1 MESLPRAS
9 ISIAPPAETFL
20 PLVDAIARRL
30 SRRLPPTVEMSEL
43 VNDGVIGLIRALG
56 RYDPARGIGFASYA
70 QHRIRG
76 AMLDGLR
83 ARDPLPRTVRRVQK
97 SLDADPGSVAPH
109 PGIQIVDLDCALG
122 VPADEATSPEE
133 AAVEADLR
141 RRVLD
146 GVALLPPR
154 DRQVLLW
161 RYVLGRTLRETSE
174 HVALSATRTIEIQE
188 RALERLRRYLNGQP
202 MLLDRRRRS
211 ARASPLAGTTA
222 GQEAGRPAAKRPG
235 TPRGEGSSES
245 SLAPSVRHLP
255 ARDSP

>member
-1 MESLPRAS
+1 MELLPHTS
-9 ISIAPPAETFL
+9 ISIAPPVETFL

-43 VNDGVIGLIRALG
+43 VNDGVIGLIRALV
-56 RYDPARGIGFASYA
+56 RYDPARGVGFASYA

-97 SLDADPGSVAPH
+97 SLDADPDGIAP
-109 PGIQIVDLDCALG
+109 QLTVQLVDLDCALG
-122 VPADEATSPEE
+122 VPADEAEGPEE
-133 AAVEADLR
+133 VVVERDVR

-146 GVALLPPR
+146 GLALLPPR
-154 DRQVLLW
+154 DRQVLVW
-161 RYVLGRTLRETSE
+161 RYVLGRTIRDTSQ

-188 RALERLRRYLNGQP
+188 RALERLRRYFAGQP

-211 ARASPLAGTTA
+211 ARMQPSVGSVW
-222 GQEAGRPAAKRPG
+222 QEADRRTANRAG
-235 TPRGEGSSES
+235 TPRGQGSTE
-245 SLAPSVRHLP
+245 PSVTSSCSFVA
-255 ARDSP
+255 ARGSP

>member
-1 MESLPRAS
+1 MESLPRVN

-43 VNDGVIGLIRALG
+43 VNDGVVGLIRALG
-56 RYDPARGIGFASYA
+56 RYDPARGVGFASYA

-97 SLDADPGSVAPH
+97 SLDADSEGLAPQA
-109 PGIQIVDLDCALG
+109 GVQLVDLDSAMS
-122 VPADEATSPEE
+122 VPADEGQGPEE

-146 GVALLPPR
+146 GLALLPPR

-161 RYVLGRTLRETSE
+161 RYVLGRTLRETSL

-188 RALERLRRYLNGQP
+188 RALQRLRRHLEGQP
-202 MLLDRRRRS
+202 MFVDRRRRS
-211 ARASPLAGTTA
+211 ERLATQTDSSR
-222 GQEAGRPAAKRPG
+222 QEAEGHGANRPG
-235 TPRGEGSSES
+235 TPRGNGCEPGLTERGPH
-245 SLAPSVRHLP
+245 AAAHEPP
-255 ARDSP
+255 